1 MELGSANCA
10 ECCSDCAAAAPACC
24 PVAASAAAAAGCC
37 DASSACCDANCQLLP
52 PDPIKYEYH
61 EPEEN
66 FVSIDDAKIKNL
78 LFKIGQQQQQELRR
92 QQQERQLQ
100 REQQRRR
107 QQQQQQHQQ
116 QIIELLDDDEQQPQL
131 TLIAAACSFKHTR
144 RNSPDIQLIPT
155 KQVEQRVVARIDLI
169 DSECEFVDEEAE
181 EDDDDE
187 EDLPLAAVSCELKE
201 TAQLIVLQTDDD
213 EDDEDD
219 DDGDVEQRQQR
230 SSSKTTSRKR
240 APRPY
245 IKRRIR
251 HYYQCQA
258 CGKKVQSNYNLRRHM
273 MIHTGERQVR
283 FGSVFFI
290 FTFSFPLCQASV
302 PFPAICAIDAF
313 VSSAI

>member
-1 MELGSANCA
+1 MELASANCA
-10 ECCSDCAAAAPACC
+10 DCCSDCAGAAPACC
-24 PVAASAAAAAGCC
+24 TAAGSAAAGCC
-37 DASSACCDANCQLLP
+37 DAASACCDANCQLLP
-52 PDPIKYEYH
+52 PDPINYEYH

-92 QQQERQLQ
+92 QQQERQQQQ

-107 QQQQQQHQQ
+107 QQQQ

-131 TLIAAACSFKHTR
+131 TLIAAARSFKQRR

-155 KQVEQRVVARIDLI
+155 KPVEQRVVARIDLS
-169 DSECEFVDEEAE
+169 DSECEFVHEEGKGQRDED
-181 EDDDDE
+181 DDDDE

-201 TAQLIVLQTDDD
+201 TAQLIVLQSDDDDDD
-213 EDDEDD
+213 EDDDGDD
-219 DDGDVEQRQQR
+219 DDVEQRQQR
-230 SSSKTTSRKR
+230 SSKATSRKR

-273 MIHTGERQVR
+273 MIHTGERQL
-283 FGSVFFI
+283 GQGCNLFI
-290 FTFSFPLCQASV
+290 FTLPFLFARRASLSLRSV
-302 PFPAICAIDAF
+302 RSTLSR
-313 VSSAI
+313 V

>member
-1 MELGSANCA
+1 MELASANCA
-10 ECCSDCAAAAPACC
+10 DCCSDCAGAAPACC
-24 PVAASAAAAAGCC
+24 TVAASAAAGCC
-37 DASSACCDANCQLLP
+37 DAASACCDANCQLLP
-52 PDPIKYEYH
+52 PDPINYEYH

-92 QQQERQLQ
+92 QQQERQ
-100 REQQRRR
+100 QQRRR
-107 QQQQQQHQQ
+107 QQLQQQQ

-131 TLIAAACSFKHTR
+131 TLIAAARSFKQTR

-155 KQVEQRVVARIDLI
+155 KQVEQRVVARIDLS
-169 DSECEFVDEEAE
+169 DSECEFVEEE
-181 EDDDDE
+181 GRGEDDDE

-201 TAQLIVLQTDDD
+201 TAQLIVLQSDDD
-213 EDDEDD
+213 DDDDRD
-219 DDGDVEQRQQR
+219 DDGDGDDDIEQRQQR
-230 SSSKTTSRKR
+230 SSKATSRKR

-283 FGSVFFI
+283 EGKDVMSLSLLS
-290 FTFSFPLCQASV
+290 SFPLFARRASLSLRSV
-302 PFPAICAIDAF
+302 RSTLSR
-313 VSSAI
+313 V